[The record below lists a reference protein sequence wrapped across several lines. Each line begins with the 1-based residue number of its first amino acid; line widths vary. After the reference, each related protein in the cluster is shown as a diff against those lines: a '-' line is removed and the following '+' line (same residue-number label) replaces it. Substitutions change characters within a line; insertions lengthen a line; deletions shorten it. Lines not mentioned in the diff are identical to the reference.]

1 MGIWIGDEIE
11 LKAKGIVVG
20 VDEELSEATGKP
32 FVKIAFED
40 VDETISMSVADVKR
54 LQEQAE

>member
-1 MGIWIGDEIE
+1 MGINLGEEIE
-11 LKAKGIVVG
+11 LNTTGIVVD